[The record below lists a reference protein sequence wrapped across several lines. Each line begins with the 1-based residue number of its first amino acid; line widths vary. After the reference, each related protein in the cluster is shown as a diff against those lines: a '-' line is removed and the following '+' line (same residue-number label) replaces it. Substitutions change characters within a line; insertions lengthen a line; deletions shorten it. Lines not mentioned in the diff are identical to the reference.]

1 MNKGRKGILAAGNW
15 IIDKIKIIDEFP
27 HQDGLANI
35 LDEQTNNGGAAYN
48 VLKNL
53 ARLGAPFPLFGC
65 GLVGHD
71 DNGKHILDDCRAYG
85 INVDYLATTYDAATS
100 FTDVMTVKYNG
111 RRTFFHQR
119 GANALLSPDH
129 IPLQSSSAK
138 ILHLAY
144 MLLLDCLDEFDNKHE
159 RTQAS
164 YIFEAAKN
172 LGFITSS
179 DVVSEAGNRFAT
191 VVKPSLPWID
201 YLFVNEYE
209 ASKITGIAVIFRGQ
223 IQVKKLVEAAKEL
236 LRLGVRENVVLH
248 YPDGA
253 ISVGKNGEVYE
264 QKSLKIP
271 ADQIKGAAGAGDAF
285 ASGVLYGIHEG
296 WSMDLCLKAGVCTA
310 AASLSD
316 PSCSDGIKPMDEIL
330 KMIP

>member
-1 MNKGRKGILAAGNW
+1 MNKGRRGILAAGNW

-35 LDEQTNNGGAAYN
+35 LHEQTNNGGAAYN
-48 VLKNL
+48 VLKDL

-71 DNGKHILDDCRAYG
+71 DNGRHIMDDCRAHG
-85 INVDYLATTYDAATS
+85 INVDYLSSTYDASTS
-100 FTDVMTVKYNG
+100 FTDVMTVRHNG

-119 GANALLSPDH
+119 GANALLSPEQ
-129 IPLQSSSAK
+129 IPLQKSSAK

-144 MLLLDCLDEFDNKHE
+144 MLLLDQLDAFDPKNG

-164 YIFEAAKN
+164 YVFEEAKN
-172 LGFITSS
+172 MGFITSS
-179 DVVSEAGNRFAT
+179 DVVSEAGDRFSA

-209 ASKITGIAVIFRGQ
+209 ASKITGIAVVFRGQ
-223 IQVKKLVEAAKEL
+223 VQVKKLIEAAKEL
-236 LRLGVRENVVLH
+236 LRLGVRENVILH

-253 ISVGKNGEVYE
+253 ISVDKNGEVYE
-264 QKSLKIP
+264 QEALVIP
-271 ADQIKGAAGAGDAF
+271 PEQIKGAAGAGDAF

-296 WSMDLCLKAGVCTA
+296 WQMDLCLKAGVCTA
-310 AASLSD
+310 ASSLSD
-316 PSCSDGIKPMDEIL
+316 PSCSNGIKTMDEVL
-330 KMIP
+330 KMMP